1 MTLLHGRPSRIA
13 LLFAGA
19 AVVLGLTWS
28 TAAADTVVTRD
39 GARLTGRVVSVDAAS
54 VVFESATGSRTIARD
69 QVASISFGGPKPLSV
84 AIKNVRSD
92 DAVDVLLEGEEVLH
106 GAREGGEW
114 IDLTPRLKSG
124 NNALR
129 LRIHNDRGVWAYRL
143 LLRLNDQTVPIEC
156 GSPQVTGKGCGCCGK
171 KGNEIGV
178 IDDLPEIWLHV
189 DTALGRAEVLP

>member
-1 MTLLHGRPSRIA
+1 MLLPGRPPRTTHLIV
-13 LLFAGA
+13 GA
-19 AVVLGLTWS
+19 AFAFGLAWS
-28 TAAADTVVTRD
+28 TAAADTVLMRD

-54 VVFESATGSRTIARD
+54 VVLESAAGTRTIARD
-69 QVASISFGGPKPLSV
+69 DVASISFGGPKPLSV

-92 DAVDVLLEGEEVLH
+92 DSVDVLLEGDEVLH

-114 IDLTPRLKSG
+114 IDLTPRLKNG

-143 LLRLNDQTVPIEC
+143 LLRINDQMVPIEC
-156 GSPQVTGKGCGCCGK
+156 GSPQVLGKGCDSFGK